1 MFLEMICVCLRVR
14 VCMCV
19 SVYRRVM
26 HICGT
31 KKIHISV
38 DEHDGSSIQR
48 QSSHLLLPEEKK
60 SYRQKKADFSSFWE
74 FRVEGE

>member
-1 MFLEMICVCLRVR
+1 
-14 VCMCV
+14 
-19 SVYRRVM
+19 M

-38 DEHDGSSIQR
+38 DEHDGSSIKR